1 MPRPR
6 RSLKDVH
13 RIGEKLYRPVVL
25 MVRTR
30 NGDGTPG
37 LLEYVRD
44 DDIAN
49 LTGSDI
55 ESDFFV
61 AFLPLKELEA
71 K

>member
-6 RSLKDVH
+6 RSLKDVQ